1 MRFNKL
7 ILFILSIG
15 VILSTA
21 IIYFYISQRNF
32 TKYHREFLIS
42 VNTLETINTNL
53 KNQILQSSI
62 YSYHNQDKISQTIKK
77 LENKYLILTNSYL
90 VNNHKG
96 YATLKD
102 DLKNLKK
109 HIDLNL
115 NNIEN
120 YTMLNS
126 GIKNSLIFLSRYVE
140 NTIYLQQNKELFIK
154 ATKILNNFNNTK
166 RMQDIDYIDKH
177 NFLLYSNTT
186 DSKMQKA
193 ISYFNLHSKYLTKNY
208 PIFIKTTKSILN
220 NDINIYI
227 EKLKQKFSKIAL
239 SDFKALDI
247 FALLLFSA
255 FVLSIFFIVMLFIKY
270 LKENQKL
277 TKATASLKYSLEYDH
292 LTDLHN
298 RTAFEMQIQNIKKP
312 HLLLINI
319 DGFKYINDIYGNDI
333 GNILLKK
340 LADLLKAELNNI
352 KTNNIYRL
360 GGDEFGILFDDID
373 KDKALQIAQNL
384 ETTISKHKFI
394 VQDLTL
400 HLFVSIA
407 SNSIAPILENTD
419 LALKLLKQD
428 TTKRILEYRKEL
440 NLQSNVKE
448 NMKIVSQIKSAI
460 EDDRIVPFFQPI
472 INLKTSKIEKYEALV
487 RLKLDEE
494 TYLSPFVFLDISKKS
509 SYYHTI
515 TKIMIE
521 KTIQTAKEFP
531 QYRFSINISMSDI
544 LNTKLIET
552 LFKIFSQ
559 NPQEASRID
568 IELLESE
575 NLQDIESVQK
585 FLKRLQ
591 SFGSKIIIDD
601 FGTAYENFSY
611 FSDLDIDIIKI
622 DGSIIKEIEKDK
634 RKLHM
639 LKSIHKFSN
648 GMDMK
653 NVAEFVESKEI
664 AMTLDKIGIDYAQ
677 GYYFSEPLKR
687 PLDDDKVVI

>member
-1 MRFNKL
+1 
-7 ILFILSIG
+7 
-15 VILSTA
+15 
-21 IIYFYISQRNF
+21 
-32 TKYHREFLIS
+32 
-42 VNTLETINTNL
+42 
-53 KNQILQSSI
+53 
-62 YSYHNQDKISQTIKK
+62 
-77 LENKYLILTNSYL
+77 
-90 VNNHKG
+90 
-96 YATLKD
+96 
-102 DLKNLKK
+102 
-109 HIDLNL
+109 
-115 NNIEN
+115 
-120 YTMLNS
+120 
-126 GIKNSLIFLSRYVE
+126 
-140 NTIYLQQNKELFIK
+140 
-154 ATKILNNFNNTK
+154 
-166 RMQDIDYIDKH
+166 
-177 NFLLYSNTT
+177 
-186 DSKMQKA
+186 
-193 ISYFNLHSKYLTKNY
+193 
-208 PIFIKTTKSILN
+208 
-220 NDINIYI
+220 
-227 EKLKQKFSKIAL
+227 
-239 SDFKALDI
+239 
-247 FALLLFSA
+247 
-255 FVLSIFFIVMLFIKY
+255 
-270 LKENQKL
+270 
-277 TKATASLKYSLEYDH
+277 
-292 LTDLHN
+292 
-298 RTAFEMQIQNIKKP
+298 
-312 HLLLINI
+312 
-319 DGFKYINDIYGNDI
+319 
-333 GNILLKK
+333 
-340 LADLLKAELNNI
+340 
-352 KTNNIYRL
+352 
-360 GGDEFGILFDDID
+360 
-373 KDKALQIAQNL
+373 
-384 ETTISKHKFI
+384 
-394 VQDLTL
+394 
-400 HLFVSIA
+400 
-407 SNSIAPILENTD
+407 LENTD

-585 FLKRLQ
+585 FIKRLH
-591 SFGSKIIIDD
+591 SFGSKILIDD
-601 FGTAYENFSY
+601 FGTGYSNFSY

-664 AMTLDKIGIDYAQ
+664 AMTLDEIGIDYAQ